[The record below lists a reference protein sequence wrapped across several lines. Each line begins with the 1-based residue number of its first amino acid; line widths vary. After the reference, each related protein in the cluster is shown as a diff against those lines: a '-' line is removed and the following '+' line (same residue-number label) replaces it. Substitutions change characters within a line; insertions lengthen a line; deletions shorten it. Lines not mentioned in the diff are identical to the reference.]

1 MKVFLFI
8 LSSLFSLYA
17 FDFPKDHNFHDDF
30 KIEWCYFVGVLE
42 TEEGESFGYELS
54 FFKGIIS
61 EKKIYPVHFAIS
73 DFKNKIHYT
82 SQTLQRES
90 TGLAKIKPNL
100 IQSGEYSLEIMNKT
114 KFRLK
119 ANPKM
124 KNFALELDLESPET
138 EILLHGEKGY
148 SKKSRKYPNI
158 FSYYYSIPKLK
169 TKGFLQIQNKKYRV
183 NNSYSWMDHEWSSA
197 KNTEQKIDLSSR
209 EIQWD
214 WISIQ
219 FEDGSV
225 LMCFNFRK
233 DKKEISETFGT
244 YRDKEGKITYLE
256 KETEISFTPIQKE
269 WKSAETQKK
278 YNLNWEIKFQGKIIQ
293 IEPYMNNQEFIALES
308 TGNIYWEGAIQA
320 KLVDKTNQMKGRGY
334 LELKGN

>member
-1 MKVFLFI
+1 MKVFIIFI
-8 LSSLFSLYA
+8 HFFLSLYA

-30 KIEWCYFVGVLE
+30 KIEWCYFVGILE
-42 TEEGESFGYELS
+42 TEEGETFGYELS

-90 TGLAKIKPNL
+90 TGLATIKPNL
-100 IQSGEYSLEIMNKT
+100 IQSGEYNLEIINKS
-114 KFRLK
+114 KFKLK
-119 ANPKM
+119 AYPKM

-138 EILLHGEKGY
+138 EILLHGENGY

-169 TKGFLQIQNKKYRV
+169 TKGFLQLNTKKYKIQ
-183 NNSYSWMDHEWSSA
+183 NSYSWMDHEWSSE
-197 KNTEQKIDLSSR
+197 KNIEQKFDLSSQ

-214 WISIQ
+214 WISIH
-219 FEDGSV
+219 FEDGSI

-233 DKKEISETFGT
+233 NKNENSETFGT
-244 YRDKEGKITYLE
+244 FRDKKGKVTYFE
-256 KETEISFTPIQKE
+256 RENEILFTPILQE
-269 WKSAETQKK
+269 WKSSETKKK
-278 YNLNWEIKFQGKIIQ
+278 YNLNWEIKFLDKTIL
-293 IEPYMNNQEFIALES
+293 IEPYINNQEFIALQS
-308 TGNIYWEGAIQA
+308 TGNIYWEGAIKA
-320 KLVDKTNQMKGRGY
+320 RLKDKINQWNGKGY